1 VFLGNFLIGLRE
13 GLEAALVVSILIAYL
28 VKKGNRA
35 ALPPVWMGIGA
46 AVAVSVAFALLLQV
60 LVAEENHFRIQE
72 LTGGVL
78 SIVAVG
84 LVTWMVFWMR
94 RAARG
99 MRAELEGRLDSA
111 IDMGAGAL
119 FVVAFLSV
127 GREGLET
134 ALFLWTNISHSTGSS
149 AQPVGGALS
158 GLAVAVVLGYLI
170 YRGGLKLNLKA
181 FFTWTGAGLI
191 IVAAG
196 VLGYGFHDLQ
206 EAGLLPGINS
216 LALEPGTFFA
226 HFGTVGDWLQTIFQG
241 VLNVTPKITWLQL
254 ATWAAYA
261 ATAMYFFLRPARPA
275 AVSPV
280 KTSETTSS

>member
-1 VFLGNFLIGLRE
+1 MFLGNFLIGLRE

-28 VKKGNRA
+28 VKKGNRR
-35 ALPPVWMGIGA
+35 ALTPVWMGIGA

-60 LVAEENHFRIQE
+60 VVAQENHFKIQE
-72 LTGGVL
+72 LTGGLL

-99 MRAELEGRLDSA
+99 IKAELEGRLDSA

-134 ALFLWTNISHSTGSS
+134 ALFLWTNISHSTGS
-149 AQPVGGALS
+149 AVQPVSGAVT

-206 EAGLLPGINS
+206 EADVLPGITS
-216 LALEPGTFFA
+216 LALEPAQFFA
-226 HFGTVGDWLQTIFQG
+226 HFGTAGDWMQTIFQG

-254 ATWAAYA
+254 ITWAVYVV
-261 ATAMYFFLRPARPA
+261 TVMYFFLRPPRTP
-275 AVSPV
+275 AVSAAKAPETA
-280 KTSETTSS
+280 TS